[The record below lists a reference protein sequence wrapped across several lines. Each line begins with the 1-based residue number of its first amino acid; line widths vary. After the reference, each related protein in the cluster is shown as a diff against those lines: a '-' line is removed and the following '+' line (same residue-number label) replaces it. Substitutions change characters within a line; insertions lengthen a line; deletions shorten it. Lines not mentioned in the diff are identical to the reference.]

1 MTKFIP
7 LAFAALFA
15 LSACN
20 TFEGMGRDVQQ
31 GGEAITDTANE
42 AQSRM

>member
-1 MTKFIP
+1 MLKFIP

-20 TFEGMGRDVQQ
+20 TFEGMGQDVQQ

-42 AQSRM
+42 AQTEM